1 LDRRYPETNNQL
13 STIDKKVSKEIEAN
27 KNVMSKSEQTLVNRN
42 NLEMLLHILIQV
54 HMRGQLSRDEQAFV
68 RNFIE
73 LPEAPTREN
82 RQARR
87 ANTQAIKKLFRE
99 EAKRKRDE

>member
-1 LDRRYPETNNQL
+1 
-13 STIDKKVSKEIEAN
+13 V
-27 KNVMSKSEQTLVNRN
+27 
-42 NLEMLLHILIQV
+42 QV
-54 HMRGQLSRDEQAFV
+54 HLRGQLSRDEQAFV

-73 LPEAPTREN
+73 LPDAPTREN

-99 EAKRKRDE
+99 EAKRKREE